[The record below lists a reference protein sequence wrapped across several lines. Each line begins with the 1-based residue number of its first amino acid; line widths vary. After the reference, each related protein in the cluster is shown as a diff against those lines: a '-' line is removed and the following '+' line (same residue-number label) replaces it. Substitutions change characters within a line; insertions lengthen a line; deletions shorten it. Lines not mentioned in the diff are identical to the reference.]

1 LWFDPKKQFTIAGVV
16 GVVKQYG
23 LDTEGKIVVYFPHR
37 QQLSNDMYVVARTSA
52 DPAAIAGAV
61 TREIH
66 AADPNVVVYDVRTM
80 QDRLYD
86 SLARQRFS
94 STMLGAFAAFA
105 LLLAAVGIFGVMSWL
120 VSQTTHDMGVRL
132 ALGAQPGD
140 ILGLV
145 VRQGMALAGLGIA
158 GGLVG
163 AVLLTRVMTS
173 LLYGVS
179 ATDLATFSA
188 VVVILAASALAA
200 TAIPAFRASRVDPMM
215 ALRVD

>member
-1 LWFDPKKQFTIAGVV
+1 
-16 GVVKQYG
+16 
-23 LDTEGKIVVYFPHR
+23 
-37 QQLSNDMYVVARTSA
+37 MYVVARTSS
-52 DPAAIAGAV
+52 DPAGLANTVI
-61 TREIH
+61 REIH
-66 AADPNVVVYDVRTM
+66 AVDPGVVVDQVATM

-94 STMLGAFAAFA
+94 STILAGFAGFA
-105 LLLAAVGIFGVMSWL
+105 LLLAAVGVFGVMSWL

-140 ILGLV
+140 ILSLV
-145 VRQGMALAGLGIA
+145 IRQGMALAGLGIA

-188 VVVILAASALAA
+188 VVVILAAAAFAA
-200 TAIPAFRASRVDPMM
+200 TAIPAFRASRVDPML